1 MTLKGIQPTIDRL
14 MRKHKEDCEEISCN
28 AQVAKQKLQ
37 VQCEEELMTRISE
50 FQQSEQQARSGIA
63 GRNDF
68 ANALLAEQNE
78 HAVRMKKV
86 KESLAEEEANSK
98 KLHEM
103 ELQTL
108 SKQHD
113 AEIAKSAS
121 SKNIQHLKQ
130 NLQSKLEQR
139 RYELQS
145 ELEQIDRD
153 CIASK
158 KEWEE
163 AYRKT
168 SNDRL
173 EKRKEQMTKE
183 LILLRETK
191 INDLIR
197 ASVVEQAKLE
207 SEMINTDESHMK
219 AEHAKE
225 LESLR
230 TKLHSAQIKNRE
242 VKSKLVSMGKSREAL
257 QSSLRQLEE
266 DFDSIS
272 IKFDDAVA
280 KKERKERQ
288 HQEILAELSRQT
300 DQSLE
305 TIRCRQEECK
315 LEIDRTKEAIA
326 SESRYL
332 IPRMYCHNLVHL
344 IQRMS
349 SLS

>member
-1 MTLKGIQPTIDRL
+1 
-14 MRKHKEDCEEISCN
+14 
-28 AQVAKQKLQ
+28 
-37 VQCEEELMTRISE
+37 
-50 FQQSEQQARSGIA
+50 
-63 GRNDF
+63 
-68 ANALLAEQNE
+68 
-78 HAVRMKKV
+78 
-86 KESLAEEEANSK
+86 
-98 KLHEM
+98 
-103 ELQTL
+103 
-108 SKQHD
+108 
-113 AEIAKSAS
+113 
-121 SKNIQHLKQ
+121 
-130 NLQSKLEQR
+130 
-139 RYELQS
+139 
-145 ELEQIDRD
+145 
-153 CIASK
+153 
-158 KEWEE
+158 
-163 AYRKT
+163 
-168 SNDRL
+168 
-173 EKRKEQMTKE
+173 
-183 LILLRETK
+183 
-191 INDLIR
+191 
-197 ASVVEQAKLE
+197 
-207 SEMINTDESHMK
+207 MINTDESHMK